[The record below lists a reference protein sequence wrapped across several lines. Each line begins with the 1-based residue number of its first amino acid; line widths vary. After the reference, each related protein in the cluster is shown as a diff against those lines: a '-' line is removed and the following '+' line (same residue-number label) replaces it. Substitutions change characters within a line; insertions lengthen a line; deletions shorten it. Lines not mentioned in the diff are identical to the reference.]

1 MYFRWF
7 CAVWILAL
15 LLALSRVCCFLF
27 PVGKWIQLLLYVSG
41 QHGIFFNGF
50 WAVQELFGSSFFCF
64 FVTYKIKNIL
74 VELATTPRVKTIA
87 HFLCQQHTWPW
98 YTWDASSL
106 AVFLSSLPFKTQW
119 ALNGALKLPNQQ
131 KLRADGCLLFQE
143 QNNQAKPYEIYC
155 MLCFYLLLNALQ
167 SWKEEVDGRE
177 EKGRGTFTLEHTG
190 REMVQCWCN
199 SALRRYS

>member
-1 MYFRWF
+1 MQFGFLHSCLQCRGSAAFFSQWENESSYFYMSLDSMGF
-7 CAVWILAL
+7 
-15 LLALSRVCCFLF
+15 FLM
-27 PVGKWIQLLLYVSG
+27 VSG
-41 QHGIFFNGF
+41 
-50 WAVQELFGSSFFCF
+50 LCKSF
-64 FVTYKIKNIL
+64 
-74 VELATTPRVKTIA
+74 LATTPRAKTIA

-106 AVFLSSLPFKTQW
+106 AVLLSSLPFKTQW

>member
-1 MYFRWF
+1 M
-7 CAVWILAL
+7 
-15 LLALSRVCCFLF
+15 SRVCCFLF

-41 QHGIFFNGF
+41 QHGIFLMVSGLCKSFLA
-50 WAVQELFGSSFFCF
+50 AVFFVFCFCF
-64 FVTYKIKNIL
+64 FVTSKIKNIL

-106 AVFLSSLPFKTQW
+106 AVLLSSLPFKTQW

-177 EKGRGTFTLEHTG
+177 ETGRGTFTLEHTG